1 MPLTLPLTLHVFPPS
16 PRAVKVL
23 AVANHLGLP
32 YEIKPVDLSKGAH
45 KSAEFTAL
53 NPNQRMPVLEEDGYV
68 LWESNAIMQYLAL
81 KKPESGLLPLDEPR
95 RLDVTRWQFWD
106 ASHWD
111 GACAV
116 FVAEYL
122 VKPLI
127 LGIPEPDSGNLAR
140 GEEAF
145 HRAAA
150 VLEGQLKDRLHVTGD
165 HPTLA
170 DFALAAPLH
179 LAPLIH
185 LPLEP
190 YTAIRRWYADMAA
203 LPSWRKTMAQAAM
216 PPAAG

>member
-1 MPLTLPLTLHVFPPS
+1 MPLLLHVFPPS

-23 AVANHLGLP
+23 AVANHLDLP
-32 YEIKPVDLSKGAH
+32 YEIKLVDLLQGAQ
-45 KSAEFTAL
+45 KTAEFTAI
-53 NPNQRMPVLEEDGYV
+53 NPNQRMPVLEEDGYI

-81 KKPESGLLPLDEPR
+81 KKPESGLLPLDEPG

-106 ASHWD
+106 AAHWD
-111 GACAV
+111 AACAV
-116 FVAEYL
+116 FVFEYL

-127 LGIPEPDSGNLAR
+127 RGIPEQDPESLAH

-145 HRAAA
+145 HRVAT
-150 VLEGQLKDRLHVTGD
+150 VLEAQLKGRKYVTGD
-165 HPTLA
+165 RLTLA

-190 YTAIRRWYADMAA
+190 YKEIRRWHADLGT

-216 PPAAG
+216 PGT